1 MGTQRKINM
10 LRATALLCMV
20 ALAGASSCV
29 WTASDSTCAPES
41 TCGCSTSEAEECGST
56 ASTGTC
62 SNGCVSYVAINLVC
76 AFSQIAG
83 ASESECTSAAV
94 ASLECSSSSVGVM
107 IVAVVGLI
115 NALFM

>member
-1 MGTQRKINM
+1 MGPTQRKINM

-41 TCGCSTSEAEECGST
+41 TCGCSTSEAEECDV
-56 ASTGTC
+56 STGTC
-62 SNGCVSYVAINLVC
+62 SDGCVSYVAINLVC

-83 ASESECTSAAV
+83 ASESECTSADV

-107 IVAVVGLI
+107 
-115 NALFM
+115 